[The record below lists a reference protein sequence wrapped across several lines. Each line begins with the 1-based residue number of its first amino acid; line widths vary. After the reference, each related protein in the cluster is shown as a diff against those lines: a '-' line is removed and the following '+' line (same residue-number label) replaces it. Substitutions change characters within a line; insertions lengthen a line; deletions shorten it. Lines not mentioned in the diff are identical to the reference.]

1 MILKIYNTIMPEE
14 DRVFMQFM
22 GLDGV
27 SFESIDEFIASIPED
42 DDTIDMRIN
51 SPGGVVTEGW
61 AIIDKLRATGK
72 TIKATIEGEAS
83 SMAAIILLAASERK
97 GHKHARLLIHDAYF
111 PEYTLAGA
119 YHKEDLEKLAKQLD
133 DDNRMALDFMVE
145 RTGADR
151 ETLEAIMKE
160 DTPMDMEKAKE
171 LGFIHEIIEPASAA
185 RGWKHPEMT
194 AKTNT
199 HNMGNK
205 KTIASAFKA
214 FAEALGLSVKME
226 EEDQAPAAVGYILTT
241 QDGTELNIEKPEG
254 EDPAVGDKATPDGEH
269 LMPDGTTIVVAD
281 GVITEI
287 RDAEPEGDEGEGEGA
302 EDNDSNTDAVD
313 AHQAELA
320 AKDAAHAEALAAKDA
335 EITQLQARIA
345 ELEAGQ
351 MTAEQ
356 SEILAIVDKAGG
368 KAWLD
373 KSTQSNYKPAA
384 RSRNTQ
390 TVEPKT
396 QACKTSTDLE
406 AARARKA
413 ARRAKVVRQD
423 ENKQ

>member
-14 DRVFMQFM
+14 DRVFMQYM

-27 SFESIDEFIASIPED
+27 SFDSIDEFIASIPED

-51 SPGGVVTEGW
+51 SPGGSVNEGW

-83 SMAAIILLAASERK
+83 SMASLILLAASERR
-97 GHKHARLLIHDAYF
+97 GHRHASLLIHEAYF
-111 PEYTLAGA
+111 PEYTLSGA
-119 YHKEDLEKLAKQLD
+119 YHKEDLEKLAASLEES
-133 DDNRMALDFMVE
+133 NRMALDFMVE

-151 ETLEAIMKE
+151 ETLEALMKE
-160 DTPMDMEKAKE
+160 DKPINMERAKE

-185 RGWKHPEMT
+185 RGWKRPTMARPNT
-194 AKTNT
+194 PTNMET
-199 HNMGNK
+199 PSK
-205 KTIASAFKA
+205 LASAFKA
-214 FAEALGLSVKME
+214 IAEALGLSVKME
-226 EEDQAPAAVGYILTT
+226 DETPAPVGYVLTS
-241 QDGTELNIEKPEG
+241 QDGTEINIDKPEG
-254 EDPAVGDKATPDGEH
+254 EDPAVGDAATPDGEH
-269 LMPDGTTIVVAD
+269 LMPDGTTIVIAD

-287 RDAEPEGDEGEGEGA
+287 RDAEPEGDEGEGA

-335 EITQLQARIA
+335 EIAALQARIA

-413 ARRAKVVRQD
+413 AKRAKVVRSN
-423 ENKQ
+423 ENNQ